1 MKAETG
7 IAEHQHLVEIFAK
20 RQGAVFCGAGISL
33 EPPAGLPDWNK
44 LRDYTLEAIA
54 SRDEFLLHNLDKLT
68 SIEMIASPGKKGM
81 TPELVASEIESS
93 CQGYFESFRSLED
106 GDPNA
111 NHRYL
116 AKMAKAGIIH
126 VIITTNFDLFLERA
140 FEQEGLSYRVYRTEE
155 EFESFEF
162 PSHQVQLHLLKLH
175 GCISIPTT
183 ITATVEQEGRGLSPF
198 KAKVLEQLLPNY
210 HFVFWGYSGAD
221 LKIDLDYLRMKSQ
234 KDVAKGF
241 VWNFFQNQDYKE
253 SPNPY
258 VVKLQELYDNKG
270 IIVHGLLP
278 QVFDEFIAPT
288 DRIEQTRYTDFERKE
303 WIAEK
308 NARLQENLRDW
319 ADQYL
324 EQQVACYIFSK
335 LFIDNGQME
344 AALGCYVHM
353 AEVNSERGER
363 KAYGQVRYFIGN
375 VYKQLGQYIEALLNY
390 KEAEQIAQ
398 ETGDDLGLYA
408 TLCGMGNIYSHRSNF
423 EGALSC
429 YKEAQHM
436 RIDQQA
442 GRLADNPDLLESIG
456 DVYRDQGKLDDAFKQ
471 YQEAEWT
478 IRTIGYKGQLGKI
491 LDRIGMIHLY
501 WGEYDEA
508 LKCFQEAEETATT
521 LGNKVDLGYFRRSI
535 GSIYWIRGEY
545 ELALKYFQE
554 AEHLA
559 QEIGDNRLLCGVYGY
574 IGSTHLSAKKYEE
587 ALLYLGKAEQLAREI
602 GERRNVA
609 LILGNIA
616 VAHGAQG
623 KYEVE
628 LKNRQESLAILEA
641 IGDRTSAAQSC
652 QSLGF
657 LYQETFDRP
666 VEAIACYEKC
676 LSHYRSVG
684 LNGYIPEIIQ
694 SIAFCRQ
701 IISGKPEPSLFDI
714 LAGAMRKEESI
725 QEALNLLAVKLEVRA
740 DPSDLLSFCDFMVR
754 EYGREYSVYGVLTA
768 IKDMCDA
775 YRVEGKAEEALRYYQ
790 VAEEIARQIG
800 DRQTVSVLIN
810 DAGLIY
816 ADQGKYEEALKHF
829 QTSEQ
834 IIRDIDDKKELFTRL
849 YNVAGIF
856 EDLGKIEEALRYFVE
871 AEQVIRKIDDPEA
884 LGAVLN
890 RIADIYKLQKRYEP
904 ALQYYHEAEQK
915 ARDRGDLKRLQ
926 TILISSGKV
935 NRDAG
940 KYEDAVND
948 RKEAVRLLEASGDI
962 NLAASYCW
970 LIANLYE
977 KNLDQP
983 EAAIPYYEKCIKLY
997 HQGEE
1002 QANINIDEVQRM
1014 LEACRQ
1020 KISK

>member
-7 IAEHQHLVEIFAK
+7 IAEYQHLVEIFAK

-81 TPELVASEIESS
+81 TPELVASEIEHN

-126 VIITTNFDLFLERA
+126 VIITTNFDLFLEKA
-140 FEQEGLSYRVYRTEE
+140 FEQEGLSYKVYRTKE

-162 PSHQVQLHLLKLH
+162 PSYQVQLHLLKLH

-183 ITATVEQEGRGLSPF
+183 ITATVEQEGRGLPPF
-198 KAKVLEQLLPNY
+198 KARVLEQLLPNY
-210 HFVFWGYSGAD
+210 HFIFWGYSGAD
-221 LKIDLDYLRMKSQ
+221 LKIDLDYLRMKSL
-234 KDVAKGF
+234 KDVARGF
-241 VWNFFQNQDYKE
+241 VWNFFQKRENSE
-253 SPNPY
+253 LPNPY
-258 VVKLQELYDNKG
+258 VIKLQELYEKKG

-278 QVFDEFIAPT
+278 QVFDEFLAPA

-303 WIAEK
+303 WIADK
-308 NARLQENLRDW
+308 NARLQETLRDW

-335 LFIDNGQME
+335 LFLDNGQME
-344 AALGCYVHM
+344 AALGCYKHM
-353 AEVNSERGER
+353 AEVCRERGER
-363 KAYGQVRYFIGN
+363 EYYGQVRYFIGD
-375 VYKQLGQYIEALLNY
+375 VYKQLGQHLEALLYY
-390 KEAEQIAQ
+390 KEAEQIAR
-398 ETGDDLGLYA
+398 ETGDDLGLFG
-408 TLCGMGNIYSHRSNF
+408 TLSSMGDIYSRWGNF
-423 EGALSC
+423 EDALSC

-436 RIDQQA
+436 QIDQQA
-442 GRLADNPDLLESIG
+442 GLLENDPKLLESIG
-456 DVYRDQGKLDDAFKQ
+456 DVYRDQGKLGDAFKQ
-471 YQEAEWT
+471 YQEAESR
-478 IRTIGYKGQLGKI
+478 IRAIGFKDNLSTI
-491 LDRIGMIHLY
+491 LDRIGQIHLM
-501 WGEYDEA
+501 WGEYEEA
-508 LKCFQEAEETATT
+508 FQCFQEAEATAAALGLKTV
-521 LGNKVDLGYFRRSI
+521 LGNSRLSI

-574 IGSTHLSAKKYEE
+574 IGSTQISAKKYEE

-628 LKNRQESLAILEA
+628 LKKRQESLAILEA

-666 VEAIACYEKC
+666 VEAIAYYQRS
-676 LSHYRSVG
+676 LSYYHG
-684 LNGYIPEIIQ
+684 LGLEGHIPEVLQ
-694 SIAFCRQ
+694 HIAACQ
-701 IISGKPEPSLFDI
+701 QMISGEPVPSLFDI
-714 LAGAMRKEESI
+714 LSEAVRKEEVLHEAITFAARNVGI
-725 QEALNLLAVKLEVRA
+725 QS
-740 DPSDLLSFCDFMVR
+740 DPLDLRLFCDIITQK
-754 EYGREYSVYGVLTA
+754 YGREDSIYTILLVFG
-768 IKDMCDA
+768 DMGDTCRA
-775 YRVEGKAEEALRYYQ
+775 NGESEKALRYNKAA
-790 VAEEIARQIG
+790 VEIASQIG
-800 DRQTVSVLIN
+800 DRYTVSALIN
-810 DAGLIY
+810 NAGLIY
-816 ADQGKYEEALKHF
+816 ADQGKYEEALKLF

-834 IIRDIDDKKELFTRL
+834 IIRDIDDKKELITRL
-849 YNVAGIF
+849 NNIAGTY
-856 EDLGKIEEALRYFVE
+856 EELGRIEEALTYFVE
-871 AEQVIRKIDDPEA
+871 AEQVIRHIDDPEA
-884 LGAVLN
+884 LSAVLN

-904 ALQYYHEAEQK
+904 ALQYYHEAEQI

-926 TILISSGKV
+926 AILISSGKV

-948 RKEAVRLLEASGDI
+948 RKEAVRLLEANGDI
-962 NLAASYCW
+962 NLAASYSW

-1002 QANINIDEVQRM
+1002 QANINIDEVQLM